1 MMKRTIS
8 ILALLFLTYSQ
19 AQQKPVE
26 TVYFAF
32 DKYYL
37 NKDQIQNIVTFI
49 KHIDTSIVESIQIYG
64 YCDDRGA
71 NDYNYKLSQK
81 RVFTVQ
87 NILTKNGYHSN
98 RITIFEGKGRVLLKK
113 NDLENVNKTR
123 SKNRRVDL
131 FIVKKN
137 SFGSNIYNS
146 FQSNHQVGD
155 RIYLQNILFELGS
168 SKLTMKSQRELD
180 KIVVVLQKQK
190 TLEFEIRGHV
200 CCTSQLYSD
209 ALDKET
215 NTHNLSLNRAKTVY
229 NYLHNKGINRLRM
242 KYSGKGN
249 NYPLGQGD
257 KMDRRVEFYISKN

>member
-1 MMKRTIS
+1 MKRTIS
-8 ILALLFLTYSQ
+8 ILALLFLSYLQ
-19 AQQKPVE
+19 AQEKPVE

-37 NKDQIQNIVTFI
+37 NKKQIQNIVIFT
-49 KHIDTSIVESIQIYG
+49 KNIDTSIVESIQIYG
-64 YCDDRGA
+64 YCDDRGP

-81 RVFTVQ
+81 RVYTVH
-87 NILTKNGYHSN
+87 NILTKNGYHKS

-113 NDLENVNKTR
+113 NDVQNVSKTR

-137 SFGSNIYNS
+137 SFGNNIYNS
-146 FQSNHQVGD
+146 FQDNHQVGD
-155 RIYLQNILFELGS
+155 RIYLHTILFELGS
-168 SKLTMKSQRELD
+168 SKLTLKSRRELD
-180 KIVVVLQKQK
+180 KIAMLLQKQK
-190 TLEFEIRGHV
+190 TLEFEIKGHV
-200 CCTSQLYSD
+200 CCTSNLYLD

-229 NYLHNKGINRLRM
+229 NYLQDKGINRLRM

-249 NYPLGQGD
+249 KYPLGQGD
-257 KMDRRVEFYISKN
+257 MMDRRVEFYISKN